1 MNKEGMTPLE
11 EHLCDQLKTIG
22 DRIGYGRA
30 QQILGELWDDLLE
43 KEYQAPRIRGKMG
56 ITTQDGISN
65 KILPVFQVGDVVQ
78 STSQN
83 YVLRSGSEQ
92 YICAI
97 VVQVQPLVLVSQESD
112 MRWESTVQ
120 ANKLA
125 IVGRADKKTLKRCM
139 RRLVD

>member
-1 MNKEGMTPLE
+1 MNTEGMTPLE

-22 DRIGYGRA
+22 DKIGYGRA

-43 KEYQAPRIRGKMG
+43 KEHQAPRTRGGMG

-65 KILPVFQVGDVVQ
+65 KTPAVFAVGDVVQ
-78 STSQN
+78 STDIG
-83 YVLRSGSEQ
+83 YPLRSGCDW
-92 YICAI
+92 YPDA
-97 VVQVQPLVLVSQESD
+97 VVIQVSPLVLTSYESD

-120 ANKLA
+120 PDKLKVVGKVNKR
-125 IVGRADKKTLKRCM
+125 VLKRCM